1 MKVFANTLL
10 LLVFCLSVGAQE
22 ETAFNRSY
30 TYTRQ
35 DGRRATVK
43 LKTLSDSLSV
53 IQYFIGKKKCDE
65 WQLKYPVYQFECGD
79 INGDS
84 IPEIAVGVIK
94 STRYS
99 HFMGKRLFIFK
110 LFDEEVIRPLWLS
123 SRMSHELM
131 DFRIEHL
138 DKGDFIR
145 TTERN
150 TRGDILELR
159 YRTTGFGLKFEEF
172 ITENE

>member
-1 MKVFANTLL
+1 MLLNILFLLAFAIPAT
-10 LLVFCLSVGAQE
+10 AQE
-22 ETAFNRSY
+22 NIAFKREY
-30 TYTRQ
+30 TYIRA
-35 DGRRATVK
+35 DGKKARIK
-43 LKTLSDSLSV
+43 LKTISDSLSI
-53 IQYFIGKKKCDE
+53 IQHFIGKDKADE

-94 STRYS
+94 RTRYS

-123 SRMSHELM
+123 SRVSHELI

-138 DKGDFIR
+138 DKGSYIR
-145 TTERN
+145 TIEKSTAGE
-150 TRGDILELR
+150 ILEIR
-159 YRTTGFGLKFEEF
+159 YKTTGFGLKFEEYV
-172 ITENE
+172 NN